1 MAFSDDFL
9 SELVARSDIMDIV
22 SEYVP
27 LTRKGS
33 NYFGLCPFHSE
44 KTASFSVSPDKQIYH
59 CFGCGKGGGVVN
71 FIMEIEGLS
80 FPDAVAFLAKRAG
93 LEVPDDRPAA
103 DREKRAR
110 LLRLNKDAARFFHA
124 SLQRGDC
131 PEAAEYMAKRAISKG
146 AATRFGVGAAPDSWD
161 SLLRAMTALG
171 YSKQD
176 MLDVGLLVRGK
187 NGGAYDRFRN
197 RLMFPIIDIRG
208 DVIGFGGRVLD
219 DSKPKYLNSPE
230 SIVFNKSRNLFA
242 MNLAKKSKAGHMIL
256 AEGYMDVLSLHQA
269 GFDCAVASLGTSL
282 TPDHGRLLSRYTK
295 EVFIAYDSDEAGVKA
310 AQRAIGILEKSAI
323 AVKVIRMPGAKDP
336 DEYIKKNSPEAFAR
350 LLTISE
356 NHIEY
361 RLAAVKAKYDLAS
374 DDGRVAFVGEAAE
387 LLAQLPSAAA
397 REVYGAK
404 AAEQAG
410 ISAEGMAAEIN
421 RARKKQLA
429 AARRKY
435 EREQSTPDKLM
446 QPQERTLRYENVRS
460 AAAEEGIVRLLLLDP
475 PLVPEAERLSPEEF
489 TAPFLGK
496 AYSII
501 KERYASGL
509 PLQASELLAR
519 MAPEEAS
526 QISTI
531 LQKPERTAEGSR
543 ALNDYIEV
551 IKTEKLKKTED
562 LLTVSEKYRQK
573 KGYGG

>member
-9 SELVARSDIMDIV
+9 SELVARSDITDIV
-22 SEYVP
+22 SEYVQ

-230 SIVFNKSRNLFA
+230 SVVFNKSRNLFA

-410 ISAEGMAAEIN
+410 ISAAGMAAEVD
-421 RARKKQLA
+421 RARRKQLA
-429 AARRKY
+429 AAKRKY
-435 EREQSTPDKLM
+435 EREQSAPDKLM

-475 PLVPEAERLSPEEF
+475 PLVPESERLSPEEF

-496 AYSII
+496 AYELIRA
-501 KERYASGL
+501 RYSSGS
-509 PLQASELLAR
+509 PLQPSELLAR
-519 MAPEEAS
+519 LSPEEAS
-526 QISTI
+526 QISVI
-531 LQKPERTAEGSR
+531 LQKPESTAEGSR

>member
-9 SELVARSDIMDIV
+9 SELVARSDITDIV
-22 SEYVP
+22 SEYVQ

-33 NYFGLCPFHSE
+33 NFFGLCPFHSE

-93 LEVPDDRPAA
+93 LEVPDDTPAA

-110 LLRLNKDAARFFHA
+110 LLRLNKDAARFFHS

-131 PEAAEYMAKRAISKG
+131 PEAAEYMARRAISKG

-161 SLLRAMTALG
+161 SLFRAMTALG

-176 MLDVGLLVRGK
+176 MIDVGLLVRGK

-219 DSKPKYLNSPE
+219 DSTPKYLNSPE

-242 MNLAKKSKAGHMIL
+242 MNIAKKSKAGHMIL
-256 AEGYMDVLSLHQA
+256 AEGYMDVISLHQA

-282 TPDHGRLLSRYTK
+282 TPEHGRLLARYTK
-295 EVFIAYDSDEAGVKA
+295 EVFIAYDSDGPGVKA

-336 DEYIKKNSPEAFAR
+336 DEYIKKNGAVAFGK
-350 LLTISE
+350 LLEISE

-361 RLAAVKAKYDLAS
+361 RLAAVQAKYDLKS
-374 DDGRVAFVGEAAE
+374 DDGRVGFVNEAAE

-410 ISAEGMAAEIN
+410 ISAAGMASEIN
-421 RARKKQLA
+421 RARKKQFA
-429 AARRKY
+429 AAKRKY
-435 EREQSTPDKLM
+435 EREQSAPDKQM
-446 QPQERTLRYENVRS
+446 QPQERTLRYDNVRS
-460 AAAEEGIVRLLLLDP
+460 AAAEEGVVRLLLLDP
-475 PLVPEAERLSPEEF
+475 PLASEAGELLPEDF

-496 AYSII
+496 AYGLI
-501 KERYASGL
+501 KERCAAGS
-509 PLQASELLAR
+509 PMQPSELLAR
-519 MAPEEAS
+519 MAPEEAA
-526 QISTI
+526 QISSI
-531 LQKPERTAEGSR
+531 LQKPERTSEGSR
-543 ALNDYIEV
+543 ALRDYIEV